1 MAILVGKNCVNSQRN
16 IGGEPCVV
24 TEGQSTGHIQVP
36 KGWSLD
42 VDQDFDKAY
51 VQSQVLAGNFRIIG
65 GAFGVVSETAEP
77 TTEESPLKQMA
88 VVSRALPIVTTTIK
102 KGWEFH
108 SSYYTQSGQDLYDVI
123 PIYET
128 GFVKVVLSPDGL
140 SIKGFDAG
148 MYEVYPYQEANGTV
162 SAQTVVKYQL
172 KDNYEVN
179 VLGMFIT
186 DLDFNPNN
194 GIANITDVTITGRAD
209 VSENKVYVKIVWSR
223 NPLVNIEGFASTNL
237 SLSVSGTD
245 DPIVGSLAYNS
256 TTKEYAITP
265 TATLTTST
273 PVIVATKSAGEDV
286 AIVGNRYY
294 KGTSNTITPVA

>member
-1 MAILVGKNCVNSQRN
+1 MAIAVGKNCVNSQRN
-16 IGGEPCVV
+16 IGGESCVV
-24 TEGQSTGHIQVP
+24 NEGQQTGHIQVP
-36 KGWSLD
+36 KGWSRL
-42 VDQDFDKAY
+42 VSEDFDKAY
-51 VQSQVLAGNFRIIG
+51 VQEQVQAGVFRIIG
-65 GAFGVVSETAEP
+65 GAFSSVSETAEP
-77 TTEESPLKQMA
+77 TTEESPTKQMA
-88 VVSRALPIVTTTIK
+88 VVSRALPINTTTIK

-108 SSYYTQSGQDLYDVI
+108 SSYYTQSGHDLYDVI
-123 PIYET
+123 PMYET
-128 GFVKVVLSPDGL
+128 GFLKVVLSPDGL

-194 GIANITDVTITGRAD
+194 GVNNLTDVNIIARAD
-209 VSENKVYVKIVWSR
+209 VSENKIYAKIVWAR
-223 NPLVNIEGFASTNL
+223 NPQVNLTGFAAANL
-237 SLSVSGTD
+237 GITVSGVD
-245 DPIVGSLAYNS
+245 DAISGALVYNS

-273 PVIVATKSAGEDV
+273 PVVVVTKGTTYPVSDV
-286 AIVGNRYY
+286 GGRYY
-294 KGTSNTITPVA
+294 KGTSNTATPVT

>member
-1 MAILVGKNCVNSQRN
+1 MAVLVGKNCVNAQRN
-16 IGGEPCVV
+16 IGGEACVV

-42 VDQDFDKAY
+42 IDQDFNKAY
-51 VQSQVLAGNFRIIG
+51 VQSQVLAGDFRIIG

-77 TTEESPLKQMA
+77 TTEESPLKQMS
-88 VVSRALPIVTTTIK
+88 VVSRALPVVTTTIK

-108 SSYYTQSGQDLYDVI
+108 SSYYTQSGHDSYDVI

-140 SIKGFDAG
+140 SIKGFDTG

-194 GIANITDVTITGRAD
+194 GIANITDVTIIGRAD
-209 VSENKVYVKIVWSR
+209 VSEQKVYVKIVWSR
-223 NPLVNIEGFASTNL
+223 NPLVNIEGFASANL
-237 SLSVSGTD
+237 SLAVSGTD
-245 DPIVGSLAYNS
+245 DPIVGALAYNS

-265 TATLTTST
+265 TTTLTIST
-273 PVIVATKSAGEDV
+273 PVIVSTKSSGSDV

-294 KGTSNTITPVA
+294 KGVSNSITPEA